1 MLSVAAELCTLSVEI
16 GKRFFFCC
24 RYYHS
29 QVGFSKE
36 DQVNNPEFRNSPHP
50 PYLNQFND
58 LSMEISMIAAE
69 INETLD
75 LVLCLDD
82 EDCTTALFY
91 VCDTESLVSGS
102 GSGSGDLGSE
112 RKGSASGSGLGSGT
126 PGDNDNEDDGLRD
139 MEDGNTDTGVI
150 VSTPKSLDTPTPY
163 STPHNTTD
171 MEETPTTA
179 EEGTYEV
186 IDISNSSPTND
197 SGPSSLP
204 TTSGEREGNTSLEDT
219 ASNTTSEP
227 TTGSGDFATL
237 LSDVEDVGDNQ
248 ETEKDIDVELISDPL
263 SANPVSSALEL
274 KSSILP
280 FLSAVGVFLLPFLM

>member
-1 MLSVAAELCTLSVEI
+1 
-16 GKRFFFCC
+16 
-24 RYYHS
+24 
-29 QVGFSKE
+29 
-36 DQVNNPEFRNSPHP
+36 
-50 PYLNQFND
+50 
-58 LSMEISMIAAE
+58 MIAAE

-82 EDCTTALFY
+82 EDCTTAPFY

-126 PGDNDNEDDGLRD
+126 PGNDDVDDDGLRD
-139 MEDGNTDTGVI
+139 MEDGDTDTGVI

-171 MEETPTTA
+171 TEETPTTA

-197 SGPSSLP
+197 SAPSSLPTTDSAPSSLP
-204 TTSGEREGNTSLEDT
+204 TTSGEREGNTSLED

-227 TTGSGDFATL
+227 TTGSGDIATL
-237 LSDVEDVGDNQ
+237 LPDIEDVQ
-248 ETEKDIDVELISDPL
+248 ETEKDIDVEIISDPS
-263 SANPVSSALEL
+263 SANLVSSAP
-274 KSSILP
+274 ILP
-280 FLSAVGVFLLPFLM
+280 FLSTVGVFLLLFLM

>member
-1 MLSVAAELCTLSVEI
+1 
-16 GKRFFFCC
+16 
-24 RYYHS
+24 
-29 QVGFSKE
+29 
-36 DQVNNPEFRNSPHP
+36 
-50 PYLNQFND
+50 
-58 LSMEISMIAAE
+58 MIAAE

-82 EDCTTALFY
+82 EDCTTAPFY

-139 MEDGNTDTGVI
+139 MEDENTDTGVI

-163 STPHNTTD
+163 STPQNTTD
-171 MEETPTTA
+171 TEETPTTA

-237 LSDVEDVGDNQ
+237 LSDVEDVGDTQ
-248 ETEKDIDVELISDPL
+248 EIDKDIDVELISDPS
-263 SANPVSSALEL
+263 SANLVSSALEL